1 MRNTRSSQIKIKY
14 ETIRILFAWI
24 IHSAI
29 RYSFFCVGQKLLFNE
44 EKVHIRSPPNDSSYQ
59 KNQNGESKM
68 KDIKYIIADNV
79 KIYRKKKNLTQVEL
93 AELADLSLDSIK
105 RIEGG
110 KITLSLENFI
120 RIANALEVP
129 LSFFMYEQISIIPET
144 EIMLCILDKKNDKQR
159 EYLLHMLQEM
169 ADGMEKLYDIS

>member
-1 MRNTRSSQIKIKY
+1 
-14 ETIRILFAWI
+14 
-24 IHSAI
+24 
-29 RYSFFCVGQKLLFNE
+29 
-44 EKVHIRSPPNDSSYQ
+44 
-59 KNQNGESKM
+59 M

-79 KIYRKKKNLTQVEL
+79 KIYRKKQNLTQAEL

-110 KITLSLENFI
+110 KITISLENFI

-129 LSFFMYEQISIIPET
+129 LSFFVYEQISIMPET
-144 EIMLCILDKKNDKQR
+144 ERMLCILNKKNDKQR